1 MYYQKKLKNTS
12 GLSRRGQPDVFN
24 LQHGVNLMC
33 STYTPPYRVLA
44 GLHLQ
49 FLDALPQRFH
59 VRLGV
64 GVQVDPSE
72 TRTLKGMY
80 FQPVDNQ
87 VLSTQGQSDVNLHR
101 LTLDLLAASA
111 CANLAEMMA
120 VRRLS
125 AKKAPNI
132 RAPSTTSSDWSHDK
146 GKTTMLQCAS
156 TGHVHTHTPLY
167 CTGTLYTF
175 NYTVSGPIRA
185 PVVSS
190 AHCTHS
196 VIQCRPIRALVVHTA
211 LPNMTTRMKYAM
223 EKKPP
228 PSVTGCRDAEVD
240 PSETPE
246 L

>member
-1 MYYQKKLKNTS
+1 M
-12 GLSRRGQPDVFN
+12 
-24 LQHGVNLMC
+24 
-33 STYTPPYRVLA
+33 
-44 GLHLQ
+44 
-49 FLDALPQRFH
+49 
-59 VRLGV
+59 
-64 GVQVDPSE
+64 
-72 TRTLKGMY
+72 
-80 FQPVDNQ
+80 
-87 VLSTQGQSDVNLHR
+87 LSTQGQPDVNYHR
-101 LTLDLLAASA
+101 LT
-111 CANLAEMMA
+111 EMMA

-132 RAPSTTSSDWSHDK
+132 RAPSTTSSDWWSHNK
-146 GKTTMLQCAS
+146 GKTTMLQCTG